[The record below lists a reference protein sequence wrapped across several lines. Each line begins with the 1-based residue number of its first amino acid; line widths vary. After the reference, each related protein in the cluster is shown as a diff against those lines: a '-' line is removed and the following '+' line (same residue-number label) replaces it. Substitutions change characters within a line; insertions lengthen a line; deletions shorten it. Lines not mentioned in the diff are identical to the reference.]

1 MYDTIK
7 YREIRV
13 SARLWRHC
21 NTMTYQEIVKAIAS
35 LPVAERDS
43 LLELIYQQ
51 QIKQQRDE
59 IAATGEQ
66 VRQAVKMG
74 TVQDFENVED
84 LKLYLQTDSE
94 DEVHYIDRDGN
105 PLTYHIK
112 DLYPTVEGYDY
123 VTSQGKIF
131 DTCLP
136 DLVSKYAGEYVV
148 FEDGRVIDRDVDED
162 VLLNRIWQT
171 EFAIGRRERYHGIF
185 CELVPEVLNA

>member
-1 MYDTIK
+1 
-7 YREIRV
+7 
-13 SARLWRHC
+13 
-21 NTMTYQEIVKAIAS
+21 MTYQEIVKAIES

-43 LLELIYQQ
+43 LLKLIRQQ
-51 QIKQQRDE
+51 QIEQRRDE

-66 VRQAVKMG
+66 VRQAVKMD
-74 TVQDFENVED
+74 TAQSFENVED
-84 LKLYLQTDSE
+84 LKSYLQAESE
-94 DEVHYIDRDGN
+94 DEIDYIDRDGH

-112 DLYPTVEGYDY
+112 DLYPTEEGYDY

-148 FEDGRVIDRDVDED
+148 FEDGRVIDSDLDED

-171 EFAIGRRERYHGIF
+171 EFAISRRDRYHGIF
-185 CELVPEVLNA
+185 CELVPEKLNA

>member
-1 MYDTIK
+1 
-7 YREIRV
+7 
-13 SARLWRHC
+13 
-21 NTMTYQEIVKAIAS
+21 MTYQEIVKAIAS

-51 QIKQQRDE
+51 QIDEQRRDE
-59 IAATGEQ
+59 IAATGER

-74 TVQDFENVED
+74 TAQEFENVED
-84 LKLYLQTDSE
+84 LKSYLQADSE

-105 PLTYHIK
+105 PLSYQIK
-112 DLYPTVEGYDY
+112 DLYPTEDGYDY
-123 VTSQGKIF
+123 ATSQGKIF

-185 CELVPEVLNA
+185 CELVPEKLNAQILIY